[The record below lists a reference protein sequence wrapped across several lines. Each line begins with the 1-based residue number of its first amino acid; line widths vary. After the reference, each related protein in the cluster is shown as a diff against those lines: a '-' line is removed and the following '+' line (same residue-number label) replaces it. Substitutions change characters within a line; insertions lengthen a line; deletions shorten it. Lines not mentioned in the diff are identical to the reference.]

1 MFMKVQDTTDLA
13 ASLLVAVRGDEG
25 VRFDRDSSFRCFR
38 EAVISD
44 NPGDETASR
53 FEEGR
58 RSTKSTLLNRS
69 VHTKLSWRYK
79 VCAVGEIAETVGN
92 AERSAFRGSGGSSIP
107 PHFTTG
113 VGACFYFFLFFNSS
127 IIYQ

>member
-13 ASLLVAVRGDEG
+13 ASLLVGVRGDER
-25 VRFDRDSSFRCFR
+25 VRFDRDLSFR

-92 AERSAFRGSGGSSIP
+92 AERSAFRGSRGSSIP
-107 PHFTTG
+107 PHSTTG
-113 VGACFYFFLFFNSS
+113 VV
-127 IIYQ
+127 

>member
-13 ASLLVAVRGDEG
+13 ASLLVAVRGNER
-25 VRFDRDSSFRCFR
+25 VRFDGDSGFR

-69 VHTKLSWRYK
+69 VHTKLSWRYR
-79 VCAVGEIAETVGN
+79 V
-92 AERSAFRGSGGSSIP
+92 
-107 PHFTTG
+107 
-113 VGACFYFFLFFNSS
+113 
-127 IIYQ
+127 

>member
-69 VHTKLSWRYK
+69 VHTKLSLRYK
-79 VCAVGEIAETVGN
+79 VCAIGEIAETGETRNVPRYAGPE
-92 AERSAFRGSGGSSIP
+92 AVRFRPIP
-107 PHFTTG
+107 QPVLIWTEG
-113 VGACFYFFLFFNSS
+113 IN
-127 IIYQ
+127 

>member
-13 ASLLVAVRGDEG
+13 ASLLVAVRGDER
-25 VRFDRDSSFRCFR
+25 VRFDRDSSFR

-44 NPGDETASR
+44 NPGDKSASR

-92 AERSAFRGSGGSSIP
+92 AERSAFRGPEAVRFRPIPQPVLTPDAAAYPHISGP
-107 PHFTTG
+107 PPAF
-113 VGACFYFFLFFNSS
+113 V
-127 IIYQ
+127 